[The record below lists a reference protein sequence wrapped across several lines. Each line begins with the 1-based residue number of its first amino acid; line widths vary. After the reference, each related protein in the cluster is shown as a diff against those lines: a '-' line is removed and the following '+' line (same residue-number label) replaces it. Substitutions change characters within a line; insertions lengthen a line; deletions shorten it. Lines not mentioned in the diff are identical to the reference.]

1 MPVTL
6 AAFPRFS
13 AQHRLLS
20 LLALL
25 VAAPLTGQ
33 GVGRIGFSRYML
45 TNGLE
50 VTLAPDRSTQVVGV
64 SVWYDAGSR
73 LEPVAKAGLARLFE
87 RLMFAGSANVPPG
100 GHATLT
106 GDLGGRVG
114 AIVDEES
121 ARFSTVLPSSRLALG
136 LWLEANRMGSLSI
149 TDTTVGEARLEL
161 VEQLRDQLDQEPYA
175 AVIASA
181 VASLYDTLTC
191 PGYAHAPLG
200 RLQSITGITT
210 ADAREFFRAHYAPNR
225 ARLTL
230 TGDFDTTQARQL
242 IAEYFGPLPRG
253 PEVAPFACADAPPPA
268 ARTARVTDRTAPAI
282 AVGQFFPI
290 PPHAH
295 RDTPA
300 IELLEVIMSQGG
312 ASRLNTALVKESL
325 VALGTQG
332 GVLGQRRG
340 PGVFG
345 LFAIAAQGVAADSLA
360 ALLGAQARWAAGAGL
375 TEAEVTRA
383 KRIYRAT
390 AVSGRE
396 RPGDIAAALQHA
408 LLFHDDA
415 EAVNSE
421 IDRVLGVTLEDLRR
435 VAGTWLNPGAALTLI
450 VSPEEAR

>member
-1 MPVTL
+1 M
-6 AAFPRFS
+6 
-13 AQHRLLS
+13 LS
-20 LLALL
+20 LLVLL

-33 GVGRIGFSRYML
+33 GVGRIGFSRYTL

-50 VTLAPDRSTQVVGV
+50 VTLAPDRSTQVVAV

-73 LEPVAKAGLARLFE
+73 MEPVAKAGLARLFE

-136 LWLEANRMGSLSI
+136 LWLEANRMGSLTI

-181 VASLYDTLTC
+181 VASLYDTLAC

-225 ARLTL
+225 ARLTV
-230 TGDFDTTQARQL
+230 TGDFDTAQARQL

-253 PEVAPFACADAPPPA
+253 PEVAPFACADAPPPS

-295 RDTPA
+295 ADTPA
-300 IELLEVIMSQGG
+300 LELLEVIMSQGG
-312 ASRLNTALVKESL
+312 ASRLNTALVREAL
-325 VALGTQG
+325 ALGTQG

-340 PGVFG
+340 PGAFG

-360 ALLGAQARWAAGAGL
+360 ALVGSQARWAAGEGL

-408 LLFHDDA
+408 LMFHGDP
-415 EAVNSE
+415 EAVNTE
-421 IDRVLGVTLEDLRR
+421 VDRVLAVTLEDLRR
-435 VAGTWLNPGAALTLI
+435 VAGTWLNPGTALTLI
-450 VSPEEAR
+450 VSPEDAR

>member
-1 MPVTL
+1 VAPV
-6 AAFPRFS
+6 A
-13 AQHRLLS
+13 
-20 LLALL
+20 
-25 VAAPLTGQ
+25 GQ
-33 GVGRIGFSRYML
+33 GVGRIAFSRYTL

-50 VTLAPDRSTQVVGV
+50 VILAPDRSTQVVGV

-106 GDLGGRVG
+106 GDLGGRVS

-121 ARFSTVLPSSRLALG
+121 ARFTTVLPSSRLALG

-149 TDTTVGEARLEL
+149 NDTTVGEARLEL
-161 VEQLRDQLDQEPYA
+161 VEQLRDQLDREPYA

-181 VASLYDTLTC
+181 VASVYDTLTC
-191 PGYAHAPLG
+191 PGYAHPPLG

-210 ADAREFFRAHYAPNR
+210 TEAQEFFRAHYAPNR

-230 TGDFDTTQARQL
+230 TGEFDTTQARQL

-253 PEVAPFACADAPPPA
+253 ADIPPFACAESPPPA
-268 ARTARVTDRTAPAI
+268 ARTIRVTDRSAPAI
-282 AVGQFFPI
+282 AVGLFFPI

-300 IELLEVIMSQGG
+300 LELLEVLMSQGG
-312 ASRLNTALVKESL
+312 ASRLNTALVREAL
-325 VALGTQG
+325 AALGTQG

-340 PGVFG
+340 PGAFG
-345 LFAIAAQGVAADSLA
+345 LFAIAAKGVPADSLA
-360 ALLGAQARWAAGAGL
+360 ALLQAQARWAAGDGL
-375 TEAEVTRA
+375 TEAELTRA
-383 KRIYRAT
+383 RRIYRAT

-396 RPGDIAAALQHA
+396 RPGDIAGALQHA
-408 LLFHDDA
+408 AMFHADP
-415 EAVNSE
+415 EAVNTE
-421 IDRVLGVTLEDLRR
+421 VERVLAVTLADLRR
-435 VAGTWLNPGAALTLI
+435 AAATWLNPAAGLTLI
-450 VSPEEAR
+450 VLPADAR